1 MNEKEQKIKEYNNI
15 IQREKR
21 VKEQWD
27 KIEENID
34 KVEIKHNTER
44 IAICKQPLYEEN
56 KQRLI
61 NEFGFKNIK
70 SKLGICFIEL
80 SNNNEEDET
89 DRNSIKTIDELHDK
103 INNDINKN
111 LNKLNEDFLD
121 KYNLNDGQHNNRKDD
136 VFSRRIN
143 KENKIDFDEI
153 KRKEDKLE
161 TFADLINQVL
171 GFKYC

>member
-1 MNEKEQKIKEYNNI
+1 MRNLNEIMNEREQKIKEYNNI

-61 NEFGFKNIK
+61 ASMKNI
-70 SKLGICFIEL
+70 GI
-80 SNNNEEDET
+80 
-89 DRNSIKTIDELHDK
+89 K
-103 INNDINKN
+103 I
-111 LNKLNEDFLD
+111 
-121 KYNLNDGQHNNRKDD
+121 R
-136 VFSRRIN
+136 
-143 KENKIDFDEI
+143 
-153 KRKEDKLE
+153 
-161 TFADLINQVL
+161 
-171 GFKYC
+171 